1 MTTKIFTVYLKDLSP
16 SNGLSLCA
24 IHEVGCEGK
33 TRFNGLLRKPFVI
46 IRIRFIPLF
55 AVMSL
60 DCSAGGAWGTGG
72 HGKGKLDR
80 HHPLSNFQSKRTSL
94 ASGDTLRLSLLLG
107 REVKGG
113 VGIKDTGAFFL
124 QYPFL

>member
-60 DCSAGGAWGTGG
+60 DCSAGV
-72 HGKGKLDR
+72 
-80 HHPLSNFQSKRTSL
+80 
-94 ASGDTLRLSLLLG
+94 LG
-107 REVKGG
+107 EPGVTVKGNWT
-113 VGIKDTGAFFL
+113 GITLFL
-124 QYPFL
+124 IFNQRELL